1 MEQIKSTLRRIFLGK
16 MNPYLLLPCLLLGAC
31 AGLPQAMKDVRV
43 VDITYTQ
50 ASQNLDGHK
59 DVSVRWGGVIIDVEN
74 EENFSLVQALF
85 YPLDY
90 LGRPQ
95 LDEPHGGRFV
105 IKSTEFLDPVIYA
118 KDREITVVGT
128 LNGGIERTVGKKV
141 IQAPLL
147 LSAAI
152 HLWPAYQ
159 NYYGYGP
166 YYYGYGPYYGH
177 PFLFRKGWGGGYYRP
192 YWY

>member
-1 MEQIKSTLRRIFLGK
+1 MK
-16 MNPYLLLPCLLLGAC
+16 PYLLLPCLFLGAC
-31 AGLPQAMKDVRV
+31 AGLPQAMRDARV
-43 VDITYTQ
+43 VDISYAQ
-50 ASQNLDGHK
+50 ANQNIDSHK
-59 DVSVRWGGVIIDVEN
+59 NVSVRWGGVIIDVEN
-74 EENFSLVQALF
+74 EEEFSLVQALF

-128 LNGGIERTVGKKV
+128 LNGSIERTVGKKGIHV
-141 IQAPLL
+141 PLL

-152 HLWPAYQ
+152 YLWPIYQ
-159 NYYGYGP
+159 NNYYGYGP
-166 YYYGYGPYYGH
+166 YYGGYGPYYGY
-177 PFLFRKGWGGGYYRP
+177 PFLYRGGRGGGFYRP
-192 YWY
+192 YWN